1 LKERSERIE
10 GGSVLERGKRAGGMG
25 KTTIF
30 YLPSL
35 TIQNRGAED
44 READRCKGRGAGDLV
59 HSDGREVG
67 QDEEEVEGNSF
78 RSSPW
83 SGTDCGGRSTAA
95 GGLQPR
101 RHGRRWCW
109 RWRAREGGGIARG
122 GAGRGGEPGRAFYR
136 CGKAVRVRIFEL

>member
-1 LKERSERIE
+1 
-10 GGSVLERGKRAGGMG
+10 LEKVEKGRGIG

-35 TIQNRGAED
+35 TIQNRGAGGQGGWPGGG
-44 READRCKGRGAGDLV
+44 GRGAGDPG
-59 HSDGREVG
+59 HGDGREVG
-67 QDEEEVEGNSF
+67 QNREEVEGNSF

-101 RHGRRWCW
+101 RHERWLLE
-109 RWRAREGGGIARG
+109 AREGERK
-122 GAGRGGEPGRAFYR
+122 AGVAWG
-136 CGKAVRVRIFEL
+136 